1 MRKRSH
7 HQACLRA
14 RSSRQQELPFPTN
27 VLPVLKDT
35 NYLMAHRPA
44 LEHLLVALLKSSE
57 DAVLTVSP
65 QGGIETWS
73 AGAERLYGYAEEEM
87 IGQSLRRLLPVYE
100 SPQLESFLSASNSQ
114 GDRME
119 VGERLHKNGSRV
131 LVAVRR
137 SVIRGERGEA
147 EGILEMAQALDPH
160 EAFWSPEEA
169 PLSLLMN
176 QVPGLLWTTDRKLRI
191 SAHWGIGVPASKIR
205 PRALVGRDVRELL
218 RAADP
223 HATPITEH
231 YSALQGDVSHFEY
244 AWRGAMLEIRVGPLR
259 SASGQIIGCLGAAV
273 DVTDRKKSEEQAL
286 YQARHDGLTGL
297 ANYRE
302 FMDRFEAEVR
312 RADRSHHFFAL
323 LLLDLDQLK
332 RINDLHGHL
341 AGNRSLRRLAAV
353 MKEHCRATDLA
364 ARYGG
369 DEFAVLLIDSDRGM
383 AEHVAQRIEQ
393 RLCSDLEKPMLSV
406 SIGIGVYPDDG
417 RTPAE
422 IIEAADQRLYRR
434 KKNST
439 ERSLSVP

>member
-1 MRKRSH
+1 MRRQSH

-27 VLPVLKDT
+27 VLPVLKDA
-35 NYLMAHRPA
+35 NYLMPHRPA
-44 LEHLLVALLKSSE
+44 LEHLLAALLKSSE

-65 QGGIETWS
+65 QGTIDTWS
-73 AGAERLYGYAEEEM
+73 AGAERLYGYTEKEM

-100 SPQLESFLSASNSQ
+100 SPQLESLLSTSSGQ
-114 GDRME
+114 RDCVQ

-131 LVAVRR
+131 LVAVRQ
-137 SVIRGERGEA
+137 SVIRGDDGEA
-147 EGILEMAQALDPH
+147 EGLLEMAEALDSH
-160 EAFWSPEEA
+160 EALWAPPEA
-169 PLSLLMN
+169 PLSLLMD
-176 QVPGLLWTTDRKLRI
+176 QVPGLHWTADRKLRI
-191 SAHWGIGVPASKIR
+191 SAHWGKGFPVAKIR

-218 RAADP
+218 GAADP
-223 HATPITEH
+223 HTTPITEH
-231 YSALQGDVSHFEY
+231 YAALRGVVSHFEY
-244 AWRGAMLEIRVGPLR
+244 TWRNAVLEICVGPLR
-259 SASGQIIGCLGAAV
+259 SISGQIIGCLGAAV

-302 FMDRFEAEVR
+302 FMDRFETEVR
-312 RADRSHHFFAL
+312 RAERGHHSFTL

-332 RINDLHGHL
+332 RINDLQGHL
-341 AGNRSLRRLAAV
+341 AGNRALRRLAAV

-393 RLCSDLEKPMLSV
+393 RLRSDHENPQLSV

-439 ERSLSVP
+439 ERSLAVP

>member
-1 MRKRSH
+1 M
-7 HQACLRA
+7 
-14 RSSRQQELPFPTN
+14 
-27 VLPVLKDT
+27 
-35 NYLMAHRPA
+35 
-44 LEHLLVALLKSSE
+44 
-57 DAVLTVSP
+57 LTVSP
-65 QGGIETWS
+65 QGAIETWS
-73 AGAERLYGYAEEEM
+73 AGAERLYGYAEEEV

-100 SPQLESFLSASNSQ
+100 SPQLESFLSASNGQ
-114 GDRME
+114 GDRLE

-169 PLSLLMN
+169 PLSLLMD

-191 SAHWGIGVPASKIR
+191 SAHWGIGVPASKIP

-231 YSALQGDVSHFEY
+231 YSALQGEVSHFEY
-244 AWRGAMLEIRVGPLR
+244 AWRGAVLEIRVGPLR

-312 RADRSHHFFAL
+312 RADRSHHSFTL
-323 LLLDLDQLK
+323 VLLDLDQLK
-332 RINDLHGHL
+332 RINDLQGHL
-341 AGNRSLRRLAAV
+341 AGNRALRRLAAV

-393 RLCSDLEKPMLSV
+393 RLRSDLEKPMLSV

-417 RTPAE
+417 RTSAE

>member
-1 MRKRSH
+1 
-7 HQACLRA
+7 
-14 RSSRQQELPFPTN
+14 
-27 VLPVLKDT
+27 
-35 NYLMAHRPA
+35 
-44 LEHLLVALLKSSE
+44 
-57 DAVLTVSP
+57 
-65 QGGIETWS
+65 
-73 AGAERLYGYAEEEM
+73 
-87 IGQSLRRLLPVYE
+87 
-100 SPQLESFLSASNSQ
+100 
-114 GDRME
+114 
-119 VGERLHKNGSRV
+119 
-131 LVAVRR
+131 
-137 SVIRGERGEA
+137 VIRGERGEA

-191 SAHWGIGVPASKIR
+191 SAHWGIVVPASKIR

-218 RAADP
+218 GVADP

-231 YSALQGDVSHFEY
+231 YSALQGVVSHFEY
-244 AWRGAMLEIRVGPLR
+244 AWRGAVLEIRVGPLR

-312 RADRSHHFFAL
+312 RADRSHHFFTL

-341 AGNRSLRRLAAV
+341 SGNRALRRLAAV

-393 RLCSDLEKPMLSV
+393 RLRSDLEKPMLSV

>member
-1 MRKRSH
+1 
-7 HQACLRA
+7 
-14 RSSRQQELPFPTN
+14 
-27 VLPVLKDT
+27 V
-35 NYLMAHRPA
+35 
-44 LEHLLVALLKSSE
+44 
-57 DAVLTVSP
+57 
-65 QGGIETWS
+65 
-73 AGAERLYGYAEEEM
+73 
-87 IGQSLRRLLPVYE
+87 
-100 SPQLESFLSASNSQ
+100 
-114 GDRME
+114 
-119 VGERLHKNGSRV
+119 
-131 LVAVRR
+131 
-137 SVIRGERGEA
+137 
-147 EGILEMAQALDPH
+147 
-160 EAFWSPEEA
+160 
-169 PLSLLMN
+169 
-176 QVPGLLWTTDRKLRI
+176 
-191 SAHWGIGVPASKIR
+191 
-205 PRALVGRDVRELL
+205 
-218 RAADP
+218 
-223 HATPITEH
+223 
-231 YSALQGDVSHFEY
+231 VSHFEY
-244 AWRGAMLEIRVGPLR
+244 AWRGAVLEIRVGPLR

-312 RADRSHHFFAL
+312 RADRSHHFFTL

-341 AGNRSLRRLAAV
+341 SGNRALRRLAAV

-393 RLCSDLEKPMLSV
+393 RLRSDLEKPMLSV